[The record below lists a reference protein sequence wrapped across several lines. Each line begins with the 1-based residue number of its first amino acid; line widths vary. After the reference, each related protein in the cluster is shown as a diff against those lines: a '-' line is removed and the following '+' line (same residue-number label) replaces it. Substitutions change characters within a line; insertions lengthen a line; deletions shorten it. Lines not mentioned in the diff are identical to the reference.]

1 MPHML
6 HTPGWAEARPRAL
19 ARRRRAARAPAIR
32 RKARPR
38 ALAPPAPATD
48 QAPPANASPW
58 ATSRARATDD
68 AVVHQGARDQRRGVD
83 TDDVDQAQ
91 QRAGTVAQAL
101 GQARHITNVPV
112 RHREQVSLQAAGEG
126 VARDVH
132 HLPLHRRPRPA
143 EQAQARA
150 EHRHGR
156 QNLHGGE
163 HAEHPAGA
171 RQQGR
176 SEAAERQ
183 HDAVGGEG
191 RSGDPEAPVGAAAH
205 GVRHLRADVP
215 GHHDDAALEHVN
227 HRADDHE
234 PQQGAG
240 ASEAIEGRR
249 EPLQRRGRLPAI
261 GAIPRL
267 HTALRALGLLALR
280 AFGGWLPEAD
290 AIVHDDGPGAGP
302 GEGCRHAGAATRGR
316 GCGSRTGS
324 ATPRAA
330 R

>member
-171 RQQGR
+171 RQQSRG
-176 SEAAERQ
+176 EAAER
-183 HDAVGGEG
+183 HGEAVAREGGP
-191 RSGDPEAPVGAAAH
+191 GDPTAAGGAATL
-205 GVRHLRADVP
+205 GVRHLRTDVP
-215 GHHDDAALEHVN
+215 HRRDDAPLEHI
-227 HRADDHE
+227 HHGADDHG

-240 ASEAIEGRR
+240 ASEAAEGRL
-249 EPLQRRGRLPAI
+249 ELLQHRARRHIAGRLDVARRL
-261 GAIPRL
+261 GARAAPQ
-267 HTALRALGLLALR
+267 ALGGLLAEPN
-280 AFGGWLPEAD
+280 AEAHDGGPRDDPE
-290 AIVHDDGPGAGP
+290 
-302 GEGCRHAGAATRGR
+302 E
-316 GCGSRTGS
+316 
-324 ATPRAA
+324 
-330 R
+330 